1 MRVVRSVLATA
12 LALALAPAAF
22 AGNEAPFVDTDT
34 IRHIQQTLQ
43 RRGFDPGVVDGRMG
57 LATQEAIRAF
67 QRAESLEATGQLNSR
82 TLIALGLQD
91 ASAAARGPDDPK
103 MVRRVQH
110 TLNNRGFDAGPV
122 NGVLGA
128 STRAALKR
136 FQQGENLEA
145 SGDLNAQTLA
155 ALGIP
160 EDQARAST
168 GEPSARISAGADLRG
183 VQRVLRER
191 GYYKGPIDGV
201 MGRDTRAALSA
212 LQRAENLE
220 PTGALNSRTLAV
232 LGMSTE

>member
-1 MRVVRSVLATA
+1 M
-12 LALALAPAAF
+12 
-22 AGNEAPFVDTDT
+22 
-34 IRHIQQTLQ
+34 
-43 RRGFDPGVVDGRMG
+43 GR
-57 LATQEAIRAF
+57 ATQEAIRAF

-82 TLIALGLQD
+82 TLTALGLQD
-91 ASAAARGPDDPK
+91 ATGAAPRGADDSK
-103 MVRRVQH
+103 MVRRVQQ

-160 EDQARAST
+160 EEQERTSASDA
-168 GEPSARISAGADLRG
+168 SAKISTATDLRD
-183 VQRVLRER
+183 VQRVLKDR

-201 MGRDTRAALSA
+201 MGRETRAALSA

-232 LGMSTE
+232 LGMSTQ